1 MIVYFGDLFH
11 TWTKGGIWTIPLN
24 IGYVASYLKHYMKLE
39 KNVDVEVKLFKDA
52 NKLMDAIDN
61 RQPDVVAL
69 GFFVWNEKLNTH
81 VFDYVKEKY
90 PTILTVGGGPRFT
103 NINANLEGAEL
114 FFKKVKNCD
123 LFVVNQGEKGFYKVI
138 KQYEELNRSIKDLT
152 SKVIPGSL
160 VNNKDKKSIGIK
172 NCEHKT
178 HLIGENIGAL
188 DDLNSIPSPYLTGM
202 LDEFFEDRWMPLLE
216 TNRSCPY
223 RCTFCAWGIGTTKL
237 MKFDEERVI
246 QEIDYIS
253 ERCKHTPTM
262 FIADANFGILERD
275 AIFAKRMYENHLKHK
290 FPMNVSVQW
299 NKTRPDRILK
309 VANEFKNIAAVGA
322 SMQSLNENVLESI
335 KRKNLTFEQ
344 ILSMQDSLKEL
355 GIEENAFTELII
367 GLPNETKKS
376 HIMAN
381 KKLMDFGFEI
391 QNYFLHLLPGTEMD
405 DKEYR
410 KKFFKKTFY
419 RLFDNS
425 YGIYRG
431 KKIIECQETI
441 GETTTMNHQ
450 EFKFFRFFHFLIQM
464 MWGKKWYYYFLIF
477 LQNKYSIHPVD
488 FIEEVVNKF
497 SFEKGKIREVYDA
510 FMKDYTEAECFET
523 EKGLIDFWSIEENFD
538 RLKRGDYG
546 KLNMLYTYKVIL
558 GYRNEFSDY
567 LLKIAADFANKNKLN
582 KDQFLYECSEVLKFQ
597 NCKVLNF
604 NDNMTYNHEIYE
616 DFKFDFIKWIE
627 NKFENLEVLDKAKS
641 YRFFIPKSRLE
652 VLEKQFKN
660 NKSTNL
666 NSKLR
671 DMTVYASA
679 SQFLYDVEAV
689 KY

>member
-1 MIVYFGDLFH
+1 MIIYFGDLFH
-11 TWTKGGIWTIPLN
+11 TWTKGGIWTVPLN
-24 IGYVASYLKHYMKLE
+24 IAYVASYLKHHMKLE
-39 KNVDVEVKLFKDA
+39 KHVDVEIKLFKDA
-52 NKLMDAIDN
+52 SKLTEAIEK

-81 VFDYVKEKY
+81 VFDFVKEKY
-90 PTILTVGGGPRFT
+90 PKILTVGGGPRFT
-103 NINANLEGAEL
+103 NINSNPEGAKI
-114 FFKKVKNCD
+114 FFDKVDSCD
-123 LFVVNQGEKGFYKVI
+123 VFVVNQGEKGFYRVI
-138 KQYEELNRSIKDLT
+138 KKYEELNRSIKDLT
-152 SKVIPGSL
+152 SEVMPGSL
-160 VNNKDKKSIGIK
+160 VNNKNKKNIHID
-172 NCEHKT
+172 NCDDET

-202 LDEFFEDRWMPLLE
+202 LDEFFDDRWMPLLE

-237 MKFDEERVI
+237 LKFDEDRVL

-275 AIFAKRMYENHLKHK
+275 ALFAKRMYENHLKHK

-309 VANEFKNIAAVGA
+309 VAKEFKNIAAVGA
-322 SMQSLNENVLESI
+322 SMQSLDENVLAAI
-335 KRKNLTFEQ
+335 KRKNLTFDQ
-344 ILSMQDSLKEL
+344 ILTMQDSLKEL

-410 KKFFKKTFY
+410 KKYFKKTFY

-425 YGIYRG
+425 YGIYGG

-441 GETTTMNHQ
+441 GETNTMNHE

-477 LQNKYSIHPVD
+477 LQKKYSIHPVD
-488 FIEEVVNKF
+488 FIEEVVNQF
-497 SFEKGKIREVYDA
+497 SNEKSKISEVYDA
-510 FMKDYTEAECFET
+510 FMKDYSEAECFET
-523 EKGLIDFWSIEENFD
+523 EKELIDFWSEQENFD
-538 RLKRGDYG
+538 RLKQGDYG
-546 KLNMLYTYKVIL
+546 KLNMLYTYRVIL

-567 LLKIAADFANKNKLN
+567 LLKIAEGFATKNNFNKKE
-582 KDQFLYECSEVLKFQ
+582 FLFECSEVLKFQ

-604 NDNMTYNHEIYE
+604 DDNMTYKHEIYE
-616 DFKFDFIKWIE
+616 DFKFDFLGWTQ
-627 NKFENLEVLDKAKS
+627 NGFEDLEFLEKAES
-641 YRFFIPKSRLE
+641 YRFFIPKKRLD

-660 NKSTNL
+660 NKSSNL

-671 DMTVYASA
+671 DMTVYSSA
-679 SQFLYDVEAV
+679 SQFLYDVETV
-689 KY
+689 KF